1 MTPSPIDSR
10 RVRRNFSSH
19 AEDYDRYAVVQQRVV
34 AKLAKL
40 LLQSGPLSGRLLDVG
55 TGTGSLAARLAAA
68 CPELQLVLSDL
79 AHGMS
84 RHAATVLPG
93 ALALDGDAQALPL
106 RSGSC
111 DLVVSASV
119 YQWMNDLPRAFAE
132 AARVLPAGGRFAFAL
147 FGSETLFELRSCH
160 RQALREL
167 APGVRSHVLDFPDLD
182 QMQAALNAAGL
193 QTLALR
199 REIEVDYHADIASL
213 LRGLKAIGA
222 SNAASE
228 RPQGLASRR
237 VMTRMEELYRQAFG
251 CSEGLPAS
259 YDVIYGLA
267 QKPAEER

>member
-10 RVRRNFSSH
+10 LVRRNFSSH
-19 AEDYDRYAVVQQRVV
+19 ADDYDRYAMVQQRVV
-34 AKLAKL
+34 ANLATL

-55 TGTGSLAARLAAA
+55 TGTGHLAATLARA
-68 CPELQLVLSDL
+68 CPDLQLVLSDI

-84 RHAATVLPG
+84 RHAAAALPG

-111 DLVVSASV
+111 ELVASASV

-132 AARVLPAGGRFAFAL
+132 AARVLAAGGRFAFAL

-167 APGVRSHVLDFPDLD
+167 AAGVRSHALDFPDLE
-182 QMQAALNAAGL
+182 QVKAALQSAGL
-193 QTLALR
+193 QVRELR
-199 REIEVDYHADIASL
+199 RQLEVDYHADIASL

-222 SNAASE
+222 SNAAAE
-228 RPQGLASRR
+228 RPQGLASRQ
-237 VMTRMEELYRQAFG
+237 VMHRMGEIYWQDFARA
-251 CSEGLPAS
+251 EGLPAS
-259 YDVIYGLA
+259 YDVIYALA
-267 QKPAEER
+267 HKPS

>member
-10 RVRRNFSSH
+10 LVRRNFSSH
-19 AEDYDRYAVVQQRVV
+19 ADDYDRYAVVQQRVV
-34 AKLAKL
+34 ANLATL

-55 TGTGSLAARLAAA
+55 TGTGHLAAILARA
-68 CPELQLVLSDL
+68 CPDLQLVLSDI

-84 RHAATVLPG
+84 RHAAAALPG

-111 DLVVSASV
+111 ELVVSASV

-132 AARVLPAGGRFAFAL
+132 AARVLAAGGRFAFAL

-167 APGVRSHVLDFPDLD
+167 AAGVRSHSLDFPDLE
-182 QMQAALNAAGL
+182 QVQAALQSAGL
-193 QTLALR
+193 QVRELR
-199 REIEVDYHADIASL
+199 RQLEVDYHADIASL

-237 VMTRMEELYRQAFG
+237 VMTRMGEIYCQAFG
-251 CSEGLPAS
+251 RTEGLPAS

-267 QKPAEER
+267 QKPG